1 MKELEYPFDA
11 EQLMR
16 KRKSIRKKLL
26 EDPAKFNETFRVCYR
41 AMGTE
46 DTYWEAFAK
55 DDAFLEGKGLDI
67 TRETFPGGHDWTV
80 WRRCIR
86 SFLPRLFKD

>member
-1 MKELEYPFDA
+1 
-11 EQLMR
+11 
-16 KRKSIRKKLL
+16 
-26 EDPAKFNETFRVCYR
+26 
-41 AMGTE
+41 MGTE
-46 DTYWEAFAK
+46 DTYWEAFAR

>member
-1 MKELEYPFDA
+1 M
-11 EQLMR
+11 
-16 KRKSIRKKLL
+16 KLL
-26 EDPAKFNETFRVCYR
+26 NEPEKFNESFKVFYR

-46 DTYWEAFAK
+46 DTYWASFDS
-55 DDAFLEGKGLDI
+55 DDKYLEGKPLNI

-86 SFLPRLFKD
+86 SFLPRIFK